1 MSTTKLN
8 NLINPQ
14 VMASFIDAK
23 LVDAIKLA
31 PLAEVGHDLHGVP
44 GNTLTFPVFAYIGD
58 AEDLAEGAEGSISQL
73 TASTTQV
80 TVKKAVK
87 NVELTDEAVLSG
99 LGDPVGQTEKQLLVS
114 LASKVDNDCLEA
126 IRDVST
132 LTHTGV
138 FGKDYVADAL
148 VKFGEDM
155 DETTFIFIN
164 AKNYSTL
171 RKAEEYVHIANGQA
185 IINGQIGTIFGCPVV
200 VSNKINDTEC
210 FFVRRGALGIE
221 VKREVTVETDR
232 NVLAKKT
239 LISADS
245 HYVAYVKDASKVI
258 KGTISPA
265 VLQAKAKAGK

>member
-1 MSTTKLN
+1 MSTTKLT
-8 NLINPQ
+8 NLINPE

-58 AEDLAEGAEGSISQL
+58 ADDLAEGVEGEIAQL
-73 TASTTQV
+73 SASTTQV

-114 LASKVDNDCLEA
+114 LASKIDNDCLEA
-126 IRDVST
+126 VRGVNT
-132 LTHTGV
+132 LTHNGE
-138 FGKDYVADAL
+138 FGLDYVADAL

-155 DETTFIFIN
+155 DEMTYIFIN

-171 RKAEEYVHIANGQA
+171 RKAPEFVHIANGQA
-185 IINGQIGTIFGCPVV
+185 IISGQIGTVYGCPVV
-200 VSNKINDTEC
+200 VSNKIQDNEC
-210 FFVRRGALGIE
+210 FFIRRGALGIE
-221 VKREVTVETDR
+221 IKREVAVETDR

-239 LISADS
+239 LISADK
-245 HYVAYVKDASKVI
+245 HYVAYIKDASKVV
-258 KGTISPA
+258 KGSVGMT
-265 VLQAKAKAGK
+265 KAKASK

>member
-1 MSTTKLN
+1 MSTTTKLT

-23 LVDAIKLA
+23 LVDAIKFA

-58 AEDLAEGAEGSISQL
+58 ADDLGEGEAGTISQL

-87 NVELTDEAVLSG
+87 NVELTDEAILSG

-126 IRDVST
+126 MRGVST
-132 LTHTGV
+132 LTHTGE
-138 FGKDYVADAL
+138 FGLDYVADAL

-155 DETTFIFIN
+155 DEMTFIYIS
-164 AKNYSTL
+164 AKNYSIL
-171 RKAEEYVHIANGQA
+171 RKAPEFVHIANGQA
-185 IINGQIGTIFGCPVV
+185 IVSGQIGTVYGCPVV
-200 VSNKINDTEC
+200 VSNKINDNEC

-221 VKREVTVETDR
+221 IKREVSVETDR

-239 LISADS
+239 LISADK
-245 HYVAYVKDASKVI
+245 HYVAYVKDASKLI
-258 KGTISPA
+258 KGTISPGRTK
-265 VLQAKAKAGK
+265 VSK